1 MKLYRVST
9 ENGPVTAIEKEGT
22 LYACDMPK
30 VGTDG
35 SIEDVHLGKK
45 LGSLAA
51 ADLLAPVSP
60 SKVIAIGANY
70 LDHIREANMEPPP
83 APLIFS
89 KFPSTLT
96 GPTDPIFVDRTLTQ
110 RVDWEV
116 ELAVVIGRTM
126 RHVPETEVF
135 DYVLGYTV
143 ANDVSARD
151 VQFGDGQWVRGKS
164 FDSFCPIG
172 PAITTRDDVSD
183 PQNLSLSLTVN
194 GKTMQSSNT
203 AEMFYKIPHLLAYC
217 ATCFTLEP
225 GDVILTGTPWGC
237 GEFMS
242 PQVSLKEG
250 DVVVATVEGL
260 GTLKNQVQDFTSSAL
275 KTAAE

>member
-1 MKLYRVST
+1 MKLYRVAT
-9 ENGPVTAIEKEGT
+9 QDGPQTAVERNGT
-22 LYACDMPK
+22 LYACDIPG
-30 VGTDG
+30 VGADG
-35 SIEDVHLGKK
+35 ALDTVERGASLGP
-45 LGSLAA
+45 LGEAE
-51 ADLLAPVSP
+51 LLAPVAP

-96 GPTDPIFVDRTLTQ
+96 GPTDPILVDRALTQ

-116 ELAVVIGRTM
+116 ELAVVIGRKM
-126 RHVPETEVF
+126 RHVPESDVF

-172 PAITTRDDVSD
+172 PAITTKDEIGD
-183 PQNLSLSLTVN
+183 PQNLALSLTVN
-194 GKTMQSSNT
+194 GQVMQSSNT
-203 AEMFYKIPHLLAYC
+203 AEMYYKIPHLLAYC

-242 PQVSLKEG
+242 PPVSLNNG
-250 DVVVATVEGL
+250 DLVEATVKGL
-260 GTLKNQVQDFTSSAL
+260 GVLRNEVQDFTSSAL
-275 KTAAE
+275 KMAAE